1 MSIQQYLTESGMQF
15 FSSVPATLLAAVL
28 EWFFF
33 LYYAHVRTGFHPEGR
48 LSADRDDHRRSA
60 ASVLL
65 FAAFSAAHLC
75 LQFAHWPIALHCVCS
90 IALWTSF
97 INHFSSYPWN
107 SSLFESSIFCLL
119 LELGKSICRGGT
131 AAYAL
136 SFVFK
141 ELSGSALAAVTFV
154 IWILYMVIVC
164 LFLRKSRFSTR
175 YLQISTIQTASLLFP
190 LLLYLYIRQ
199 FQSTLIGQTSSV
211 SVAVWLQLDLIQLS
225 VAACSAIVIYVTTG
239 MLSAQMEKN
248 ELLQQQMLAEKQHR
262 QYLIQKESMD
272 AVNRK
277 YHDLKHYL
285 SAMEAEAAGSSG
297 EEMRSFIRK
306 LRHEIEPYET
316 IQETGSRT
324 MNILL
329 AERIRECQEKQIRFI
344 PFIHAS
350 GLSFMHTIDL
360 CTLFGN
366 AMDNAIEASIQ
377 ITDPEMREISVK
389 IGPSDH
395 FMVFRFQN
403 RYETQPRQKDS
414 RFLTSKSDASSHGFG
429 LESIKGI
436 AEKYGGSCHAQAEDH
451 VFILTVLIPVRE

>member
-1 MSIQQYLTESGMQF
+1 MSIQQYLAESGMQF
-15 FSSVPATLLAAVL
+15 FSSVPATLLAAFL
-28 EWFFF
+28 EWGFF
-33 LYYAHVRTGFHPEGR
+33 LYYAYVRTGSLKADIF
-48 LSADRDDHRRSA
+48 LSGDDDRADQVS
-60 ASVLL
+60 SILL
-65 FAAFSAAHLC
+65 FAAFTGVYFFLAY
-75 LQFAHWPIALHCVCS
+75 AHWPIALNCVCS

-136 SFVFK
+136 SLVFTG
-141 ELSGSALAAVTFV
+141 LSGSALAAVTFV
-154 IWILYMVIVC
+154 LWILYMIIIC
-164 LFLRKSRFSTR
+164 LLLGKLKFSTR
-175 YLQISTIQTASLLFP
+175 YLQISSIQTASLLFP

-199 FQSTLIGQTSSV
+199 FQSSLILQSPSV
-211 SVAVWLQLDLIQLS
+211 TISEWLQLDFIQLS
-225 VAACSAIVIYVTTG
+225 AAVCSVIVIYVTTG

-248 ELLQQQMLAEKQHR
+248 DLLQQRMLAEKQHR

-285 SAMEAEAAGSSG
+285 SAMEADADGSSG
-297 EEMRSFIRK
+297 AEMRSFISR

-329 AERIRECQEKQIRFI
+329 AERIRECQEKQIRFT
-344 PFIHAS
+344 PFINAS
-350 GLSFMHTIDL
+350 GLAFIHTIDL

-366 AMDNAIEASIQ
+366 AMDNAIEASMQ
-377 ITDPEMREISVK
+377 IKDPEMREISVK
-389 IGPSDH
+389 IGPSDS

-436 AEKYGGSCHAQAEDH
+436 AEKYGGSCHAQAQDH
-451 VFILTVLIPVRE
+451 VFILTVLIPARG